1 MPTEI
6 SGSTGV
12 NKIQD
17 GTVVNADINSSAAI
31 ANSKL
36 VGAGGITHADFW
48 RMGTDFSAST
58 IAPILNWISH
68 TGTNV
73 AHLGTAMSYSSGV
86 FTFPTTGIWKVGIMF
101 NIYKAGDTRQQEGR
115 IVTTSNNGGGWTT
128 VSTCDMNTNQGG
140 EGSNVHSSGYCEVF
154 LDITD
159 TANQKVRFD
168 AQGTASVTWYGG
180 AGRFNASFF
189 RLGDT

>member
-17 GTVVNADINSSAAI
+17 NTIVNADINSSAAI

-36 VGAGGITHADFW
+36 VGAGGITHMDTW
-48 RMGTDFSAST
+48 RMYPDFSATT
-58 IAPILNWISH
+58 IVPITGWISH

-73 AHLGTAMSYSSGV
+73 AHIGTAMSHSSGV

-101 NIYKAGDTRQQEGR
+101 NIYKAGDSRQQEGR

-128 VSTCDMNTNQGG
+128 VSTCDMNTNQGS
-140 EGSNVHSSGYCEVF
+140 EGSNVHIGGYCETI

-159 TANQKVRFD
+159 TANHKVRFEGG
-168 AQGTASVTWYGG
+168 GTASVTWYGG
-180 AGRFNASFF
+180 AGRFNVSFM